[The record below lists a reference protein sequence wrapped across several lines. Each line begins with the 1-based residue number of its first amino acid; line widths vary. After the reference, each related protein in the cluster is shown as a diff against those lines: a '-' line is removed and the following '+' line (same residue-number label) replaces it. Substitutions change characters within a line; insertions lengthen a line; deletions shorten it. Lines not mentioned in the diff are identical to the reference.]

1 MAQRRQYTCLVA
13 LVVSSILC
21 GFAPHAQAQTWNVV
35 WTANFSGPAG
45 SYPSGGDW
53 NWDVGGGGWG
63 NAELEYYCAPGSNT
77 APCST
82 SRPNIYL
89 DGNNNLVIR
98 ASNNGGTWT
107 SGRMNTASKH
117 AIQYGRFE
125 ANISLPSGAGIWPA
139 FWMLGS
145 NIGSV
150 GWPAC
155 GEIDIM
161 ESVPS
166 LGNQRTQASLHGANG
181 YNTGNQVTLSSPINN
196 FHLYGVNWWQQ
207 NIQFYVDDYTRPYAS
222 LTPSSSGGT
231 WEFDNGTQFMI
242 LNLAI
247 GGNWP
252 GPPNSGTPNPAYML
266 VNNLRV
272 LQYSSSGGGGGG
284 GTTTPGTIVNKN
296 SGKCVDAAA
305 AATANGTHVQQ
316 YTCNGTNAQVWS
328 RIATDSGYVR
338 IGNAN
343 NTNQVIDINGPST
356 ADGALA
362 QLWAYGGGTN
372 QQWLA
377 VSEGSGYYHLVVRNS
392 GKCLDVPSASTADG
406 VQLQQWTCN
415 GTAAQSF
422 KLN

>member
-1 MAQRRQYTCLVA
+1 MTHRLPYTIFAA
-13 LVVSSILC
+13 LVVVSLLT
-21 GFAPHAQAQTWNVV
+21 GFTAQVQAQTWNVV

-45 SYPSGGDW
+45 SFPSSGDW

-63 NAELEYYCAPGSNT
+63 NNELEVYCAPGSNSS
-77 APCST
+77 PCST
-82 SRPNIYL
+82 SRPNIFL
-89 DGNNNLVIR
+89 DGNNNLIIR
-98 ASNNGGTWT
+98 AYNSGGTWT
-107 SGRMNTASKH
+107 SGRMNTAGKH

-181 YNTGNQVTLSSPINN
+181 FNTGNQVTLSSTVNN

-207 NIQFYVDDYTRPYAS
+207 NIQFYVDDYTKPYAS

-231 WEFDNGTQFMI
+231 WEFDNGTQFVI

-252 GPPNSGTPNPAYML
+252 GPPNSGTPNPATMV

-272 LQYSSSGGGGGG
+272 LQYVNNPPPPNTG
-284 GTTTPGTIVNKN
+284 GTIVNKN
-296 SGKCVDAAA
+296 SGKCVDARAA
-305 AATANGTHVQQ
+305 GTANGTVVQQ

-338 IGNAN
+338 IGTAN

-356 ADGALA
+356 ANGALA
-362 QLWAYGGGTN
+362 QLWAYGGGGN
-372 QQWLA
+372 QQWMA
-377 VSEGSGYYHLVVRNS
+377 VAEGNGYYHLVARNS
-392 GKCLDVPSASTADG
+392 GLCLDVPAASTADS
-406 VQLQQWTCN
+406 VQLQQYTCN
-415 GTAAQSF
+415 GTGAQSF